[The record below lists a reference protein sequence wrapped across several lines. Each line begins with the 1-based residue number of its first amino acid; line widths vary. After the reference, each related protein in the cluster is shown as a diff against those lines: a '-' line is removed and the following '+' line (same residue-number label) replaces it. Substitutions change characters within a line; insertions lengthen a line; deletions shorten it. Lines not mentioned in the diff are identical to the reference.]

1 MVHTKSLW
9 LLSFL
14 RYIDIIIKIHEKMDP
29 RKFNKSFRT
38 KVRERLN
45 NKNKNKEIS
54 RSGLVF
60 QVEYL
65 RNGKRYLSSVFS
77 KNGEQESGYQTV
89 QTSSL

>member
-1 MVHTKSLW
+1 MMSKFPGSDYSCRRRYVNK
-9 LLSFL
+9 LLGG
-14 RYIDIIIKIHEKMDP
+14 KKEK
-29 RKFNKSFRT
+29 NNNNNNN
-38 KVRERLN
+38 N

-77 KNGEQESGYQTV
+77 KNQGQESGYQTV
-89 QTSSL
+89 QTSSLLLLSFQRY